1 MYMYMYMY
9 TYMYRELY
17 WLVWWDKNG
26 STVNLSQ
33 CKQTSPPPFSCS
45 LSPLPRPSLRRLL
58 SGTTLFGTLARQL
71 ASTVGV

>member
-1 MYMYMYMY
+1 MYMYMY

-26 STVNLSQ
+26 STVTLSGSAN
-33 CKQTSPPPFSCS
+33 KHHPPPFSCS